1 MGYPTRLLSEGER
14 IDLELRP
21 HWKALV
27 FPVIALLVTCG
38 VAGFL
43 LTVAPSPSKTSGEV
57 SWIAIGVVALA
68 VIAYCTVRPWLHWLA
83 SNYVITNRR
92 LIIRLGFIHR
102 TGRDLPLEKIN
113 DVSFRHDSLLDR
125 MLGCGTLVVES
136 AGEHGQVL
144 LNDIP
149 RVEETQREIS
159 TLISGDPAAGAQ
171 PQHA

>member
-27 FPVIALLVTCG
+27 LPVIVLLVTCG
-38 VAGFL
+38 AAGFL
-43 LTVAPSPSKTSGEV
+43 LTVSPSPSKTSGEI

-68 VIAYCTVRPWLHWLA
+68 VILYLTVRPWMHWLF

-102 TGRDLPLEKIN
+102 VGRDLPLEKIN

-171 PQHA
+171 HG

>member
-27 FPVIALLVTCG
+27 LPVVVLLLTCG

-43 LTVAPSPSKTSGEV
+43 LTVSPSPSKTSGEI
-57 SWIAIGVVALA
+57 SWIAIGVVAIA
-68 VIAYCTVRPWLHWLA
+68 VIIYFTVRPWLHWLF
-83 SNYVITNRR
+83 SNYVITSRR
-92 LIIRLGFIHR
+92 LIIRLGFVHR
-102 TGRDLPLEKIN
+102 VGRDLPLEKIN

-159 TLISGDPAAGAQ
+159 TLISGDPAAGAAA
-171 PQHA
+171 HS